1 MAFTEVA
8 RWEATA
14 ELPLLEL
21 RSWQRADRLW
31 FNLEWIKRPA
41 GFAGACA
48 LHAVL
53 GVLLFQLSR
62 DMLPSDMM
70 KGAPEGLKMFTFP
83 QDGEEKEPPST
94 QKEQSGGAKA
104 PESAVPAEVEA
115 DPVPTEWSISRIR
128 VPRSGT
134 AASAVMATATGP
146 ATPAAPSGSSGASG
160 PSGFDPYAGA
170 SPRRPGEIR
179 SGIQTSYGIDALGQ
193 PTTGP
198 GTGSGDG
205 NAVLQAFLVRELR
218 LRFPDLRG
226 SFQLAVRFNRRG
238 EISDIIVKQ
247 GELDRSAIRW
257 LRNRLKFE
265 SQLLASAS
273 VPGELI
279 NLPLISLL

>member
-1 MAFTEVA
+1 
-8 RWEATA
+8 
-14 ELPLLEL
+14 
-21 RSWQRADRLW
+21 
-31 FNLEWIKRPA
+31 
-41 GFAGACA
+41 
-48 LHAVL
+48 
-53 GVLLFQLSR
+53 
-62 DMLPSDMM
+62 
-70 KGAPEGLKMFTFP
+70 MFTFP

-179 SGIQTSYGIDALGQ
+179 SGLQMGYGAGA
-193 PTTGP
+193 PGAAAMSSTGVA
-198 GTGSGDG
+198 GASDSS
-205 NAVLQAFLVRELR
+205 LQAFLTRELR
-218 LRFPDLRG
+218 MRFPDLRG
-226 SFQLAVRFNRRG
+226 SFQLAVQFNSRG

-257 LRNRLKFE
+257 LRNRLKSE